1 MLASEIATSMPS
13 WMARDGRDD
22 MPGAYARLQCYAGID
37 SVFPL
42 FEQQESVMTRKT
54 ANDFHPE
61 VLKLFDQYVHGA
73 LPRRGFLKSAGQYA
87 AVAGL
92 TAEGLLSALTP

>member
-1 MLASEIATSMPS
+1 
-13 WMARDGRDD
+13 
-22 MPGAYARLQCYAGID
+22 
-37 SVFPL
+37 
-42 FEQQESVMTRKT
+42 MTRKT

-73 LPRRGFLKSAGQYA
+73 LSRRGFLKGAGQY

-92 TAEGLLSALTP
+92 TAEALLASLAPQFAEAQQVQPTDARIARTSRTRTSAMR